1 MHEQLDRKARVEGS
15 SDRAFGLVMAA
26 FFALVAIAP
35 LVFGKGG
42 GLRLWALAV
51 SAVFL
56 GLALLWTAPLAPLNR
71 VWFRLG
77 MLLHRITSP
86 VILALLY
93 GVGILPVGLVMRAV
107 GKDPLRLRRNADA
120 PSYWIVRE
128 PPGPAPE
135 TMANQY

>member
-15 SDRAFGLVMAA
+15 SDRAFGLVMAG
-26 FFALVAIAP
+26 FFALVGVAP
-35 LVFGKGG
+35 LVFGKDGG
-42 GLRLWALAV
+42 PRLWALAV

-56 GLALLWTAPLAPLNR
+56 VLALAWTAPLAPLNR

-93 GVGILPVGLVMRAV
+93 GVGILPVGLLMRAV
-107 GKDPLRLRRNADA
+107 GKDPLRLRRKADA
-120 PSYWIVRE
+120 ASYWIPRE

>member
-15 SDRAFGLVMAA
+15 SDRAFGLVMAG

-35 LVFGKGG
+35 LVLGKDG
-42 GLRLWALAV
+42 GLRLWALAIA
-51 SAVFL
+51 AVFL
-56 GLALLWTAPLAPLNR
+56 AFALLWTAPLAPLNR

-93 GVGILPVGLVMRAV
+93 GVGILPVGLIMRAA
-107 GKDPLRLRRNADA
+107 GKDPLRLRRNAQA
-120 PSYWIVRE
+120 ASYWIPRE

-135 TMANQY
+135 TMANQF